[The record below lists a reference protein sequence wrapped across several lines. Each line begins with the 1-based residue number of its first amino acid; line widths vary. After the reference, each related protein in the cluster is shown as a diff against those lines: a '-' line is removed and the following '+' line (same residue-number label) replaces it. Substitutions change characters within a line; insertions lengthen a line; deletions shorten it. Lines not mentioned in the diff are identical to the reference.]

1 MESRNRRAFVEQ
13 IPLIRI
19 IVILFSVPRAL
30 LIKSKKYENLA
41 RVHFI
46 PNLKVRVFVTLRTPD
61 VITRPTVNR
70 TRKRYCEE
78 GLDSAINDKPRSGA
92 PPKIDGTIEAQVTLL
107 ACSKPPEGKSTW
119 TLKLLADKIVEM
131 EVVESI
137 SAMTIQRILKKAK
150 PNLGRKLDGVLAR

>member
-1 MESRNRRAFVEQ
+1 MSRKTIFVVKLTDEDRKYLSQFIRHGRASVRSVTRA
-13 IPLIRI
+13 RI
-19 IVILFSVPRAL
+19 LLMADEGYSNKDIVKV
-30 LIKSKKYENLA
+30 
-41 RVHFI
+41 
-46 PNLKVRVFVTLRTPD
+46 LK
-61 VITRPTVNR
+61 ITRPTVNR

-78 GLDSAINDKPRSGA
+78 GLDSSISDKPRSGA

>member
-1 MESRNRRAFVEQ
+1 MSRKTIFVAKLTDEDREYLNQFIGHGRASVRSVTRA
-13 IPLIRI
+13 RI
-19 IVILFSVPRAL
+19 LLMADEGYSNKDIVKV
-30 LIKSKKYENLA
+30 
-41 RVHFI
+41 
-46 PNLKVRVFVTLRTPD
+46 LK
-61 VITRPTVNR
+61 ITRPTVNR

-137 SAMTIQRILKKAK
+137 SAMTVQRILKKAK
-150 PNLGRKLDGVLAR
+150 PSLGRRLDGVLAR

>member
-1 MESRNRRAFVEQ
+1 MSRKTIFVVKLTDEDREYLNQFIRHGRSSVRSVTRA
-13 IPLIRI
+13 RI
-19 IVILFSVPRAL
+19 LLMADEGYSNKNIVKV
-30 LIKSKKYENLA
+30 
-41 RVHFI
+41 
-46 PNLKVRVFVTLRTPD
+46 LK
-61 VITRPTVNR
+61 ITRPTVNR

-78 GLDSAINDKPRSGA
+78 ILDSAINDKPRSCA
-92 PPKIDGTIEAQVTLL
+92 PLKIDGTIEAQVTLL

>member
-1 MESRNRRAFVEQ
+1 LTDEDREYLNQFIRHGRASVRSVARA
-13 IPLIRI
+13 RI
-19 IVILFSVPRAL
+19 LLMADEGYSNKNIVKV
-30 LIKSKKYENLA
+30 
-41 RVHFI
+41 
-46 PNLKVRVFVTLRTPD
+46 LK
-61 VITRPTVNR
+61 ITRPSVNR

-92 PPKIDGTIEAQVTLL
+92 PLKIDGTIEAQVTLL